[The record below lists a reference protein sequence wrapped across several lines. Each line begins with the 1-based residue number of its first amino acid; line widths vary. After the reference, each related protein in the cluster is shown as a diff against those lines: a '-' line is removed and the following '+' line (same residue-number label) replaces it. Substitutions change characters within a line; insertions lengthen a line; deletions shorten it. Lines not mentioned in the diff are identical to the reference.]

1 MGYSPLF
8 FPFSN
13 VVSALWADNFRI
25 KQVKMSIH
33 THNFVETYKGLVGYG
48 ADRETDENTV
58 VYYLQKFSD
67 DRFMEMM
74 TKRMTDA
81 ELLELFELINRLL
94 RKHLTESEYHTL
106 FLKDD
111 HDH

>member
-1 MGYSPLF
+1 MPL
-8 FPFSN
+8 
-13 VVSALWADNFRI
+13 
-25 KQVKMSIH
+25 H
-33 THNFVETYKGLVGYG
+33 THKFVETYQGLVGYG

-67 DRFMEMM
+67 DRFMAMM
-74 TKRMTDA
+74 TKRMTDS
-81 ELLELFELINRLL
+81 ELLELFDLINRLL
-94 RKHLTESEYHTL
+94 RIHLTETEYHEM

>member
-1 MGYSPLF
+1 MP
-8 FPFSN
+8 
-13 VVSALWADNFRI
+13 
-25 KQVKMSIH
+25 IH

-67 DRFMEMM
+67 DRFVAMM

-94 RKHLTESEYHTL
+94 RKHLKEFEYHKL